1 MTSMQVFQIIEN
13 FLTSFVEEQIA
24 IQEQNFKQS
33 KEQKEQRRLLED
45 KKNQLAE
52 AQQTIL
58 QVSTE
63 NVQKMIL

>member
-1 MTSMQVFQIIEN
+1 MLLDVEKMRSMQVFQMIEN
-13 FLTSFVEEQIA
+13 FITRLVEEQNA

-45 KKNQLAE
+45 KKTQLAE

-58 QVSTE
+58 Q
-63 NVQKMIL
+63 I